1 MIALR
6 SEWGERK
13 MTIGIIVIPALVL
26 LATTMIAR
34 LLELQNDVLYGP
46 YVAGRKNPV
55 VRFRDEAGEILES
68 LGLRRGL
75 PRLALKIGT
84 LGVFASAI
92 IG

>member
-1 MIALR
+1 
-6 SEWGERK
+6 

-68 LGLRRGL
+68 LGLRRGPAT
-75 PRLALKIGT
+75 PRPENRHPRRLCVGDHWLKP
-84 LGVFASAI
+84 
-92 IG
+92 

>member
-1 MIALR
+1 
-6 SEWGERK
+6 
-13 MTIGIIVIPALVL
+13 MTIEIIAIPGLVF
-26 LATTMIAR
+26 LATTIAR
-34 LLELQNDVLYGP
+34 LRDLQNDVLYGP
-46 YVAGRKNPV
+46 YVAGCKHPV

-84 LGVFASAI
+84 LVIFASAI